1 MRINRWLIMLVS
13 IALLVLLI
21 SSAASVIQIEVHFSP
36 NGGCAKAIEAEL
48 SKAEETIDIAMYYF
62 SSEPLARTVV
72 KAKERGVKI
81 RVYLDGRQ
89 RTEEYSESKFLEDRG
104 IKPRFE
110 PGPGLMHNK
119 FCIIDGKVVLT
130 GSYNWTVAA
139 EENNNENLLII
150 RDSDTA
156 KIFAK
161 KFEELWTSAVPEFF
175 KYVGNKRTRKFHK
188 LSCKW
193 AKKISFSNRIYFH
206 SIDEAKEK
214 GYIPC
219 KVCKP

>member
-13 IALLVLLI
+13 ATLLALLI
-21 SSAASVIQIEVHFSP
+21 SSAESVIQIEVYFSP

-72 KAKERGVKI
+72 KAKERGVNI
-81 RVYLDGRQ
+81 RVYLDGQQ

-110 PGPGLMHNK
+110 LGPGLMHNK

-130 GSYNWTVAA
+130 GSYNWTAAA
-139 EENNNENLLII
+139 EGNNNENLLII
-150 RDSDTA
+150 RDPDTA
-156 KIFAK
+156 RIFAK
-161 KFEELWTSAVPEFF
+161 KFEELWTSAVPEWV
-175 KYVGNKRTRKFHK
+175 KYVGNKSSMKFHK
-188 LSCKW
+188 LSCNW
-193 AKKISFSNRIYFH
+193 AEKISLSNRIYFH

-214 GYIPC
+214 GYSPC